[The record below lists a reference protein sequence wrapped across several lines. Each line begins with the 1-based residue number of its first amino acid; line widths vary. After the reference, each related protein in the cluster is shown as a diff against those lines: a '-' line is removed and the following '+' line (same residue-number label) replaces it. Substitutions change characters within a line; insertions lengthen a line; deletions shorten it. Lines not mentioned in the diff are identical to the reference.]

1 MRIKCVNNFKEG
13 SKSKLEIIKWPNLQF
28 WKKKREIMLCVGIAL
43 VFFGVCFRRGE
54 FGLHTPPHEEHGDA
68 IDEGLTLSSPKWL

>member
-1 MRIKCVNNFKEG
+1 
-13 SKSKLEIIKWPNLQF
+13 
-28 WKKKREIMLCVGIAL
+28 MLCVGIAL

-68 IDEGLTLSSPKWL
+68 IDEGLTLSSPKWP